1 MTKAKAGQVAPRA
14 VEAEPGHADHDQV
27 RPVRLQGLVAQAEL
41 VEHPGR
47 VVLDDHV
54 AGGHDAVQQLD
65 PPRVAQVEGQAPLVG
80 VEGGEDRPPL
90 PPLVLRRRDAADQ
103 ADAVGPLR
111 RLEVDHV
118 RAEQRQQAAHQR
130 PGPVRRH
137 VEDPQPA
144 ERERTR
150 PRSGAPPATGRWP
163 RRWRARPAAAPGRVV
178 GGPPSPTGTAARGSW
193 PRRGGWR
200 RRCPAPGGGRRSR
213 RSRRWRSVRSGCGR
227 PTPGPGPR
235 PRCGRRSTR
244 RWSGVSA
251 VRSRKSFGSS
261 VHSGWPTIMAEV
273 EPLLAGAA
281 PQPDQPVTRRTD
293 AGRRD
298 EAAAPHGAAELVVE
312 RDRVV
317 GEAQD
322 QRLEHR
328 HVDQLA
334 LGAAPAPGRQR
345 PDGGEGPGHPL
356 PDLAADVDGR
366 PVGAP
371 PGQAD
376 DAPGP
381 GLQGELGGRP
391 VPPRAGQPEGR
402 DGHDRE
408 VRVGPPELVGGERR
422 VLAHG

>member
-1 MTKAKAGQVAPRA
+1 M
-14 VEAEPGHADHDQV
+14 
-27 RPVRLQGLVAQAEL
+27 
-41 VEHPGR
+41 
-47 VVLDDHV
+47 
-54 AGGHDAVQQLD
+54 QQLD
-65 PPRVAQVEGQAPLVG
+65 PLRVAQVEGQAPLVG
-80 VEGGEDRPPL
+80 VESGEDRPSL
-90 PPLVLRRRDAADQ
+90 PPLVLGRRDAADQ
-103 ADAVGPLR
+103 ADAVGPLG
-111 RLEVDHV
+111 RLEVDHI

-137 VEDPQPA
+137 VQDPQPA
-144 ERERTR
+144 ERER
-150 PRSGAPPATGRWP
+150 P
-163 RRWRARPAAAPGRVV
+163 APG
-178 GGPPSPTGTAARGSW
+178 AALRG
-193 PRRGGWR
+193 RRGGGLGDGVLAQPR
-200 RRCPAPGGGRRSR
+200 RRAGRSEDGRAQPVRRPGVRGPVAGVGDEGAPLLEVGEGRDVRAVGDRCVRDAEGRRL
-213 RSRRWRSVRSGCGR
+213 VEDLVDGVAAD
-227 PTPGPGPR
+227 PLVD
-235 PRCGRRSTR
+235 GRRQR
-244 RWSGVSA
+244 RAVQEELRVLGPLGVA
-251 VRSRKSFGSS
+251 D
-261 VHSGWPTIMAEV
+261 HHAEV

-298 EAAAPHGAAELVVE
+298 EAAAAHGAAELVVE

-328 HVDQLA
+328 HVDQPA

-381 GLQGELGGRP
+381 GLQRELGGRP
-391 VPPRAGQPEGR
+391 VPPRARQPEGR

-408 VRVGPPELVGGERR
+408 VGVRPPELVGDERR
-422 VLAHG
+422 VVAHGWSPATRPRPRPRPAGRAATPGRRRRPGRPRRCASRRRGS